1 MSSLLSNATQRAI
14 RNIVGPDNLEILIET
29 VADQDYV
36 LSLNIPVGY
45 KVLELTSELGAGTCT
60 LNVQQVTPLG
70 VATSIAGL
78 SAVAATTARLV
89 SSPTFNGSEIVAQGN
104 GIKVVVTGN
113 AGGANMNLT
122 LKCQRFTDAPHAF
135 LSGVRFVVVLD
146 HARPTAV

>member
-45 KVLELTSELGAGTCT
+45 KVLSLTSELGAGTCT
-60 LNVQQVTPLG
+60 LNAQQVTTGG

-78 SAVAATTARLV
+78 SAISATTA
-89 SSPTFNGSEIVAQGN
+89 
-104 GIKVVVTGN
+104 
-113 AGGANMNLT
+113 M
-122 LKCQRFTDAPHAF
+122 
-135 LSGVRFVVVLD
+135 
-146 HARPTAV
+146 RPA